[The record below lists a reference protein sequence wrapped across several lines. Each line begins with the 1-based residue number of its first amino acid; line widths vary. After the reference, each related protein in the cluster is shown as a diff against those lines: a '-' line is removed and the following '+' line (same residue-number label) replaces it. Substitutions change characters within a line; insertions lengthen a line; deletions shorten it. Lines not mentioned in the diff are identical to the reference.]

1 MELKLVQKR
10 GSRTQ
15 EFELINDS
23 ELLIKEKNFLNSKEW
38 TVDIESIGHQ
48 KIIEAHSRN
57 GLRIVGS
64 CFILIALTSWI
75 AFFVEDNLNGEFDG
89 LIWGGLFSLVLGI
102 TCFKAPLN
110 NLLILNGGYSNL
122 KFFLDSPSREEVEA
136 FVNTLIALS
145 KDKLRQKYSRVDS
158 DIPEDT
164 FMNQLNWLLNSKLIS
179 EKEFEEKKIE
189 YKLSKLIK

>member
-1 MELKLVQKR
+1 MKITQKR
-10 GSRTQ
+10 GSKTQ

-23 ELLIKEKNFLNSKEW
+23 ELLIKEKSFLNSKEW
-38 TVDIESIGHQ
+38 TVDIESIGHH
-48 KIIEAHSRN
+48 KIVEEYSRN

-89 LIWGGLFSLVLGI
+89 LIWGGLFSVLLGI

-110 NLLILNGGYSNL
+110 NFLILNGGYSNL

-136 FVNTLIALS
+136 FA
-145 KDKLRQKYSRVDS
+145 DKLIVVSKNKIREKYSRIDS
-158 DIPEDT
+158 DLPEDT
-164 FMNQLNWLLNSKLIS
+164 FMNQLNWLLNSKLIN
-179 EKEFEEKKIE
+179 EEEYNEKKRE
-189 YKLSKLIK
+189 YKISKLIK